1 MDLIKNVAKLKP
13 PMGFTEQDAM
23 FMVDQTEGILVV
35 LEEVMGAKTKSVIW
49 EYPLQNTH
57 A

>member
-13 PMGFTEQDAM
+13 PTGFTEEDAM

-35 LEEVMGAKTKSVIW
+35 LEEVMGAKTKSMIW